1 MYECIV
7 VGAGIE
13 GSATAYTLAKGGT
26 KGVLLLE
33 QYEACH
39 NRGSSCGQ
47 SRITRRAYETLFYV
61 EMMTDAYRMW
71 SDLEKE
77 AGTTLYKCTG
87 VMVFGEN
94 GDPYVQQTIKSMKI
108 ASIPHDVLSGAEI
121 NRRFPKQM
129 KIPDDYVCVIEEDA
143 GILYAQKALRAM
155 QVNKYYYLHH
165 FLPHK

>member
-1 MYECIV
+1 MSV
-7 VGAGIE
+7 VVKTII
-13 GSATAYTLAKGGT
+13 YLNLA
-26 KGVLLLE
+26 LFSL
-33 QYEACH
+33 
-39 NRGSSCGQ
+39 NR
-47 SRITRRAYETLFYV
+47 R
-61 EMMTDAYRMW
+61 
-71 SDLEKE
+71 
-77 AGTTLYKCTG
+77 TG